1 MKTLFHHP
9 YLASERA
16 FLRGVRSTHVK
27 PGTKRFIKNTINRAI
42 RREECIE
49 IEAGYQE
56 WLHEEAYEC
65 EDVTAEY
72 EFYEFYRDEDFL
84 KTLDE
89 EYYLTLDEEYYR
101 NYCFSDS
108 FNLRHKVA

>member
-56 WLHEEAYEC
+56 WLHEEAYER

-72 EFYEFYRDEDFL
+72 EFYWYEDFL
-84 KTLDE
+84 KALDE
-89 EYYLTLDEEYYR
+89 EYYLDYR
-101 NYCFSDS
+101 FSDS